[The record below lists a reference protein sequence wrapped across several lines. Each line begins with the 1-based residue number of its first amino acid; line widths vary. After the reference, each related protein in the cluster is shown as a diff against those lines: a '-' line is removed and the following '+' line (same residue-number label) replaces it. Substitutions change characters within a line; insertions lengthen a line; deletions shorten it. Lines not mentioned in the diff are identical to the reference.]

1 MERAEPPP
9 DSHDRPQPLQG
20 NQTPPFLGN
29 MPMLAP
35 PPGMPM
41 PPFMPSPT
49 AAGNLPPEMPP
60 GMMPPFPG
68 MPMPPMPNGMMQPP
82 AAFSSPQQFPPPQN
96 MFGMY
101 GMMPQ
106 SFSPQFPGMNM
117 NMGSPQFP
125 GTATQGVPAQ
135 PNVGG
140 NRSSPLLRRSQ
151 STPNKA
157 TRASKLQAIQRQIE
171 MLEAHLKEISPG
183 KKSTLKR
190 AQSNPVNSSRITQNT
205 GGTVADDEVKADEVE
220 PSATVPE
227 INLDEQQR
235 NGDETPQAL
244 RRRKAAAAALRRL
257 SSKEQ

>member
-1 MERAEPPP
+1 
-9 DSHDRPQPLQG
+9 
-20 NQTPPFLGN
+20 
-29 MPMLAP
+29 MLAP

-60 GMMPPFPG
+60 EWCRHFRYA
-68 MPMPPMPNGMMQPP
+68 NASNAQWFD
-82 AAFSSPQQFPPPQN
+82 ATACAFSSPQQFPPPQN

-106 SFSPQFPGMNM
+106 SFSPQFRVNM

-125 GTATQGVPAQ
+125 GLPLRMPAQ

-151 STPNKA
+151 STLNKA

-183 KKSTLKR
+183 KKSTLK
-190 AQSNPVNSSRITQNT
+190 QLNQTQWT
-205 GGTVADDEVKADEVE
+205 PQGSPKTQVGGRWWRGRWSE

-244 RRRKAAAAALRRL
+244 RRQQLPLPRRL
-257 SSKEQ
+257 SSKEQWSVWCVEER